1 MFSDLPLSD
10 IVIVIVSLVI
20 SIGFHEAMH
29 AFVAYRLGDTTAAEQ
44 GRITLNPIK
53 HVDLMTTI
61 LLPAIMLLVHLPPIL
76 IARPVPFDPERV
88 RHGEYGAALMALAGP
103 FTNLGL
109 AIVVA
114 LVIRLLGGAG
124 ELSHILF
131 LFIILNVSLFVFN
144 MLPIP
149 PLDGS
154 RLLYAFAPE
163 PIQRVMFQI
172 EQLGFVGIIV
182 ILVVLMPFI
191 GPILTNVNQAISTF
205 LLV

>member
-10 IVIVIVSLVI
+10 IIIVIISLVI

-44 GRITLNPIK
+44 GRITLNPLK
-53 HVDLMTTI
+53 HIDLMTTI
-61 LLPAIMLLVHLPPIL
+61 LLPAIMLLLHLPPIL

-109 AIVVA
+109 AVIA
-114 LVIRLLGGAG
+114 AIVIRVLGGAG
-124 ELSHILF
+124 DLSHVLF
-131 LFIILNVSLFVFN
+131 LFMILNVSLFVFN

-182 ILVVLMPFI
+182 ILVVLMPFL
-191 GPILTNVNQAISTF
+191 GPILTNVNQAITTF